1 MFSPISTRFEDLPA
15 ELPVFPLTG
24 AVLLPAGRLPLN
36 IFEPRYLNMTLD
48 ALAEGRMFGMI
59 QPNYDAMAPETFEGV
74 ADDEDDD
81 DADEN
86 QDSAA
91 ARFDL
96 GDDEEPPL
104 YKTGCVGRI
113 VYFEETDDGRLL
125 IALRGLCRF
134 HVVEEIEG
142 RRGYR
147 RVRAD
152 YTPFAGDMDPPEEF
166 DLDRDTLLEAL
177 QPYVDA
183 QSMRL
188 KVDVI
193 KGLSDHTLVSSL
205 CMICP
210 FDPREKQAL
219 LESETIA
226 DRADMLLALLQMGV
240 FDTGLPDGPR
250 Q

>member
-1 MFSPISTRFEDLPA
+1 MFSPISTKFEDLPT

-36 IFEPRYLNMTLD
+36 IFEPRYLNMTQD
-48 ALAEGRMFGMI
+48 ALAEGRLFGMI
-59 QPNYDAMAPETFEGV
+59 QPNYDAMSDSD
-74 ADDEDDD
+74 DDEDSDG
-81 DADEN
+81 DE
-86 QDSAA
+86 DSGFA
-91 ARFDL
+91 L
-96 GDDEEPPL
+96 SEDEEPPL

-113 VYFEETDDGRLL
+113 VYFEETEDGRLL
-125 IALRGLCRF
+125 IALRGLSRF
-134 HVVEEIEG
+134 HVVEELEG
-142 RRGYR
+142 RKGYR

-152 YTPFAGDMDPPEEF
+152 YTRFAADMDPPEDF

-183 QSMRL
+183 QGMRL

-219 LESETIA
+219 LESETVS

-240 FDTGLPDGPR
+240 FETGMTEGP
-250 Q
+250 QQ

>member
-1 MFSPISTRFEDLPA
+1 MFSPISTRFEDLPE

-36 IFEPRYLNMTLD
+36 IFEPRYLNLTLD
-48 ALAEGRMFGMI
+48 ALAQGRMFGMV
-59 QPNYDAMAPETFEGV
+59 QPNYDAVAAEVFEQDDDEDEDGDTGRTAPFTV
-74 ADDEDDD
+74 ADDD
-81 DADEN
+81 
-86 QDSAA
+86 
-91 ARFDL
+91 
-96 GDDEEPPL
+96 EPPL

-125 IALRGLCRF
+125 VALRGLSRF
-134 HVVEEIEG
+134 HVLDELEG
-142 RRGYR
+142 VRGYR
-147 RVRAD
+147 RIRAD
-152 YTPFAGDMDPPEEF
+152 YSPFAADREPAEEF
-166 DLDRDTLLEAL
+166 DLDREGLLEAL

-183 QSMRL
+183 QGMRL
-188 KVDVI
+188 KVDII

-219 LESETIA
+219 LESKTVA
-226 DRADMLLALLQMGV
+226 DRAEMLLALLQMGV
-240 FDTGLPDGPR
+240 FETGLPEGSR